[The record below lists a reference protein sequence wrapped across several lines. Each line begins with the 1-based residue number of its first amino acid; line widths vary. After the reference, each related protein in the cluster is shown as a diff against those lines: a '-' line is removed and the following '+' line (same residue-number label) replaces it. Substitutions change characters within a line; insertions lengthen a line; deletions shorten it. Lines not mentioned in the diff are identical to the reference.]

1 MIVNDPKIE
10 APVLHLIGEEADRL
24 GLECYV
30 IGGWVR
36 DLFLHRPSDDIDV
49 VVVTSDKVTKDKV
62 TKEEGRSGIGIL
74 LAEAVAKRLGKG
86 AHIAVFKTYGT
97 AQVKHKGQELEFVGA
112 RRESYR
118 RDSRNP
124 IVEDGTLEED
134 QNRRD
139 FTINAMAICLN
150 KHSYGELLDPFDGIG
165 DLERCIIKTPLDPD
179 ITFSDDPL
187 RMMRAIRFAT
197 RLGFNLDG
205 ETFDAI
211 ARNKERIGI
220 ITKER
225 IAEELNKIM
234 LSRRPSEGWILLD
247 KTGLLP
253 LIFPELAALKGV
265 EVKEGRGHKDV
276 FYHTL
281 KVLDNIANL
290 SPALSSR
297 EGDKLEDR
305 ELWLR
310 WAALLHDIGKP
321 RSKAWDPQAGWTFRN
336 HNYIGAKMVPKIFAR
351 LKLPLNEKMEYVRK
365 MVDLHMRPI
374 NLIEET
380 VTDSAVRRLLFE
392 AGDDIDDLMLLCD
405 ADITSRNEQKV
416 ERFHRNYQLVRQ
428 KMVELEERDRI
439 RNFQPPVNG
448 DEIMAMFHLEPCS
461 LVGEL
466 KAAVKDAILDG
477 VIPNEREAA
486 IQYINELWQK
496 KQK

>member
-1 MIVNDPKIE
+1 MVINDPKIE
-10 APVLHLIGEEADRL
+10 QKVLHLIGETADRM

-36 DLFLHRPSDDIDV
+36 DLFLHRESTDIDV
-49 VVVTSDKVTKDKV
+49 VVV
-62 TKEEGRSGIGIL
+62 GSGIA
-74 LAEAVAKRLGKG
+74 LAEAVAKKLGKE
-86 AHIAVFKTYGT
+86 AHLSVFRTYGT
-97 AQVKHKGQELEFVGA
+97 AQVKKKGMELEFVGA
-112 RRESYR
+112 RKESYT

-124 IVEDGTLEED
+124 IVEDGTLQED

-150 KHSYGELLDPFDGIG
+150 NGEGVNGLTDERLKVKGERVLQYGELLDPFDGMR
-165 DLERCIIKTPLDPD
+165 DLERCIIRTPLDPD

-197 RLGFNLDG
+197 QLGFNIDG

-211 ARNKERIGI
+211 VRNKERIGI

-225 IAEELNKIM
+225 IAEELHKIM

-253 LIFPELAALKGV
+253 LIFPELAALKGI

-276 FYHTL
+276 FFHTL
-281 KVLDNIANL
+281 KVLDNIAENT
-290 SPALSSR
+290 
-297 EGDKLEDR
+297 DK
-305 ELWLR
+305 LWLR

-321 RSKAWDPQAGWTFRN
+321 KSKSWDPQAGWTFRN
-336 HNYIGAKMVPKIFAR
+336 HNYLGAKMVPKIFAR
-351 LKLPLNEKMEYVRK
+351 MKLPLNEKMEYVKK

-374 NLIEET
+374 NLIEDT

-392 AGDDIDDLMLLCD
+392 AGDDIDDLMILCD
-405 ADITSRNEQKV
+405 ADITSRNEEKKARYHQ
-416 ERFHRNYQLVRQ
+416 NYQLVRQ

-439 RNFQPPVNG
+439 RNFQPPVDG
-448 DEIMAMFHLEPCS
+448 MEIMELFHLEPCS

-466 KAAVKDAILDG
+466 KSAIKDAILDG
-477 VIPNEREAA
+477 VIPNDHEAA
-486 IQYINELWQK
+486 RAFLMQLAREKGLEV
-496 KQK
+496 